1 MTKSFINSAL
11 GILAAG
17 IAPAMLLCA
26 APSLAE
32 ESPAHGTQA
41 APTALA
47 APMGMHDEKRHG
59 EEHHG
64 DGHPVDKRIADL
76 HKRLGITP
84 DLEPLWLDVVNVMR
98 DNEAKMIEHISA
110 REAKMKT
117 MTAVDD
123 LRSYRMITDEHADG
137 LKRLIP
143 VFESLYDKMSPAQKA
158 VADHV
163 FEGGQH
169 RGKRDI

>member
-11 GILAAG
+11 GILAASV
-17 IAPAMLLCA
+17 APAMLLCA
-26 APSLAE
+26 APSFAQDTM
-32 ESPAHGTQA
+32 AHGTQA

-47 APMGMHDEKRHG
+47 APMAVHG
-59 EEHHG
+59 EKHHG
-64 DGHPVDKRIADL
+64 DRNPVDMRIADL

-84 DLEPLWLDVVNVMR
+84 DLEPLWIDVVNVMR
-98 DNEAKMIEHISA
+98 DNEAKMNEHISA

-143 VFESLYDKMSPAQKA
+143 VFETLYDKMSPAQKL

>member
-1 MTKSFINSAL
+1 MTKIFINCAL

-17 IAPAMLLCA
+17 VAPAMLLCA
-26 APSLAE
+26 TPLFAQA
-32 ESPAHGTQA
+32 SPAAGTQA

-47 APMGMHDEKRHG
+47 APMAMHDAKHHG
-59 EEHHG
+59 EG
-64 DGHPVDKRIADL
+64 NRVDKRIADL
-76 HKRLGITP
+76 HKRLGITA

-98 DNEAKMIEHISA
+98 DNEAKMNEHISA

-143 VFESLYDKMSPAQKA
+143 VFETLYDKMSSTQKL

-169 RGKRDI
+169 RAKRDI